1 MKILFIF
8 FTLLAQPS
16 FFLTDSDHAF
26 HLSKTDMVFQPKEKT
41 LQITMHLFIDDLE
54 IALEKQGKKSLLIG
68 TEKEKSGT
76 NELITN
82 YLQQNLNLTINNKKM
97 PFSFVGKEPTT
108 DRQALWIYLEV
119 KNLKNIKSLTVENK
133 VLTEVHAD
141 QKNMVQIMVP
151 SKKANSFVLEKGKTT
166 ETAKF

>member
-1 MKILFIF
+1 MKMLLIF

-54 IALEKQGKKSLLIG
+54 IALEKQGKKSLSVG

-119 KNLKNIKSLTVENK
+119 KDLKNIKTLTVENK
-133 VLTEVHAD
+133 VLMEVHTD

-166 ETAKF
+166 ETATF